1 MVIATITEPN
11 TVQQLVEL
19 ITTNGMSIVII
30 AYFLWRDYKYNSQ
43 LILLMS
49 ELKQLIQALNQTE

>member
-49 ELKQLIQALNQTE
+49 ELKQLIQALNQEN